1 MQPVLIDT
9 DPGTDDVLALV
20 MALNSPDLDVV
31 GITTVGGNAR
41 LTHTTRNA
49 LRLLA
54 YMGRKDI
61 PVSRGASRPLRGKF
75 EYGYYYH
82 GPGGLSIRLPPT
94 DLKPQPASAYD
105 LIIDSARRHRDQL
118 VVIALGPL
126 TNLARAIRREP
137 RVAGWVKEVIVM
149 GGAIDVPGN
158 VTAHAEFNIYND
170 PEAADLVFS
179 SRVPTKLVG
188 LDVTHQTYVAR
199 DQLPW
204 VDSESPGSSLA
215 SKVLMRW
222 FETRPDQGRYF
233 LHDPLAVAAALR
245 PDLLTYREAHVHVET
260 ADPSRRGKTT
270 ATYGPGPV
278 HVATA
283 VDTLGSIALIR
294 NLLTSSPF
302 DGKGMR

>member
-20 MALNSPDLDVV
+20 MALNSPDLDIV

-49 LRLLA
+49 VRLLA
-54 YMGRKDI
+54 YMGKTDV
-61 PVSRGASRPLRGKF
+61 PVARGASRPLRGKF
-75 EYGYYYH
+75 VYGYYYH

-94 DLKPQPASAYD
+94 DLKPQPVSANN

-118 VVIALGPL
+118 MVIALGPL

-137 RVAGWVKEVIVM
+137 RVAGWVKEVVVM

-158 VTAHAEFNIYND
+158 VTPHAEFNIYND
-170 PEAADLVFS
+170 PEAADLVLS
-179 SRVPTKLVG
+179 SSVPVKLVG
-188 LDVTHQTYVAR
+188 LDVTHRTYVTQ

-204 VDSESPGSSLA
+204 VDSASAGGSLA
-215 SKVLMRW
+215 SKVLARW
-222 FETRPDQGRYF
+222 FETRPDQHRYF
-233 LHDPLAVAAALR
+233 LHDPLAVAAALQ
-245 PDLLTYREAHVHVET
+245 PDLLTYRRAHVHVET
-260 ADPSRRGKTT
+260 TDLDLRGKTT

-278 HVATA
+278 QVAMG
-283 VDTLGSIALIR
+283 VDAPQSLALIR
-294 NLLTSSPF
+294 DLLTSSPSMGE
-302 DGKGMR
+302 D